1 MVTGS
6 SRIAPYLIV
15 RGAQR
20 AIAFYRAAFGATE
33 SGGTLMPDGRIGHC
47 ELTIGG
53 SHVYV
58 ADEFPPPEFES
69 IVGPE
74 SLSGTTVIIHLE
86 VDDVPATFSSAVR
99 AGAVPV

>member
-33 SGGTLMPDGRIGHC
+33 SGVTLMPDGRIGHC

-53 SHVYV
+53 LMSTWLTN
-58 ADEFPPPEFES
+58 FPNSRASLGRNPCLARPSSS
-69 IVGPE
+69 ILK
-74 SLSGTTVIIHLE
+74 S
-86 VDDVPATFSSAVR
+86 ATYQRPFRVR
-99 AGAVPV
+99 FGLVLFL